1 MKIFQK
7 VEVLVVDGSL
17 LVLGD
22 IIEVDD
28 LLGWGLKVDVFPLGV
43 VGEVVI
49 FHLYNY
55 KSNLFK
61 LYF

>member
-1 MKIFQK
+1 M
-7 VEVLVVDGSL
+7 DGSL